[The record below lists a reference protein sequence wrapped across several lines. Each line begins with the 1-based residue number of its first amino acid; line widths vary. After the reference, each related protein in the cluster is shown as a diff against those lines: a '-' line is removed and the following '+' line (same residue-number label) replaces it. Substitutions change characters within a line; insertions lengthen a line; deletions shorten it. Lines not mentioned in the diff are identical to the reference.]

1 MAPDGAPRAAGAAWA
16 AVVVN
21 YNAGPALADC
31 VASLLAQEPSPELV
45 VVDNAST
52 DGSVER
58 LRQAHPGVRVVR
70 SGGNLGYA
78 RAANLGIAATDA
90 PVVAVLNPDTVL
102 RPGVGR
108 AVTARFAAEGD
119 LGALGPRLHNP
130 DGSVYPS
137 ARRVPSVVDA
147 VGHGLL
153 FFVWPDNP
161 FTRRYREVDAD
172 PDRRRYVDWVSG
184 AAIWL
189 RRAALDAVGGW
200 DERYFMYV
208 EDVDLCWRL
217 RRAGWR
223 VAYEPAGAVEHLLG
237 VSTAGRPYRM
247 IAEHHRSL
255 LRFASVRFTGPR
267 RALLGPA
274 AAFLAA
280 RGALAMAHH
289 RFASTR
295 AHPRTSGPSTGA
307 NRSGARSAP
316 EWER

>member
-1 MAPDGAPRAAGAAWA
+1 VAPDAPGAAWA

-21 YNAGPALADC
+21 YNAGEALRAC
-31 VASLLAQEPSPELV
+31 VASILAEEPRPELV

-52 DGSVER
+52 DGSVEAV
-58 LRQAHPGVRVVR
+58 LRAFPAVRVVR

-78 RAANLGIAATDA
+78 RAANLGIAATAA

-102 RPGVGR
+102 APGAGVAVVG
-108 AVTARFAAEGD
+108 RFAAEPD
-119 LGALGPRLHNP
+119 LGAAGPRLQNQ
-130 DGSVYPS
+130 DGTVYPS
-137 ARRVPSVVDA
+137 ARRIPSLPDA

-153 FFVWPDNP
+153 FFVWRDNP
-161 FTRRYREVDAD
+161 FTRRYRETGAD
-172 PDRRRYVDWVSG
+172 PGRPRDVDWVSG
-184 AAIWL
+184 AAVWL
-189 RRAALDAVGGW
+189 RRAALDDVGGW

-223 VAYEPAGAVEHLLG
+223 VAYEPSGTVEHLLG

-255 LRFASVRFTGPR
+255 LRFASVRFTGTR

-274 AAFLAA
+274 AAFLTA
-280 RGALAMAHH
+280 RGLLAMAHH
-289 RFASTR
+289 RFA
-295 AHPRTSGPSTGA
+295 APR
-307 NRSGARSAP
+307 R
-316 EWER
+316 

>member
-1 MAPDGAPRAAGAAWA
+1 VPDGAGWA

-21 YNAGPALADC
+21 YNAGAALSDC
-31 VASLLAQEPSPELV
+31 VGSVLAQEPRPELV

-52 DGSVER
+52 DGSVDGLGR
-58 LRQAHPGVRVVR
+58 AHPGVRIVH

-78 RAANLGIAATDA
+78 RAANLGIAATRA

-102 RPGVGR
+102 RRGTG
-108 AVTARFAAEGD
+108 AALAACFAAEPD
-119 LGALGPRLHNP
+119 LGAAGPRLCNP

-137 ARRVPSVVDA
+137 ARRVPSLVDA

-153 FFVWPDNP
+153 FFVWRDNP
-161 FTRRYREVDAD
+161 FTRRYRETGAD
-172 PDRRRYVDWVSG
+172 PDRRREVDWVSG
-184 AAIWL
+184 AAVWL
-189 RRAALDAVGGW
+189 RRAALDDIGGW

-217 RRAGWR
+217 HRAGWR
-223 VAYEPAGAVEHLLG
+223 VAYEPAGTVEHLLG

-255 LRFASVRFTGPR
+255 LRFAAVRFTGPK

-274 AAFLAA
+274 AAFLTA
-280 RGALAMAHH
+280 RGALVMAHH
-289 RFASTR
+289 RLA
-295 AHPRTSGPSTGA
+295 
-307 NRSGARSAP
+307 GAR
-316 EWER
+316 R